1 MSDLDELLAVF
12 ARAPELGRV
21 KTRLS
26 PPLTADEALELHRA
40 LVEDTLEKLD
50 AIERP
55 GLSRVLLLT
64 RPLLHGNDL
73 DIPRSWTV
81 GIQSGG
87 DLGERLASVFYNSF
101 RRGARKV
108 LILGSDSP
116 TLPREVIQ
124 DAFDGLERADVVVG
138 PATDGGYYLIGAKLF
153 LPELFRGISWGSAE
167 VLQQTKRAL
176 QVLGTRFE
184 LLVPWY
190 DIDRAQDLEKLRQE
204 LVYLSR
210 YHPEL
215 VPRRV
220 AAALPASSD
229 NEYSLGP
236 DF

>member
-1 MSDLDELLAVF
+1 VSDLNELIAVF

-50 AIERP
+50 LIERP

-108 LILGSDSP
+108 LILGSDCP
-116 TLPREVIQ
+116 TLPRDVIH

-210 YHPEL
+210 NHPEL